1 MICQNS
7 EQTKLSSLKI
17 IYDKGTEAQGVL
29 ALLVP
34 VGLWY
39 YRSRFF
45 LRFAS
50 VRFAQYQGQ
59 HIEEV
64 LVKALADQN
73 EQLGYEHGLFREL
86 GKPKQILH
94 VRILLDSLESRFF
107 KTMRRMGHL
116 NPISWQCKQGTLH
129 LHTIIGQ
136 QCKLSLDEY
145 RATFLQV
152 PRIVNRRPVFVS
164 EEVRQKLDQI
174 VLRLSETRRMS
185 VTGLLENICR
195 HHIAMYE
202 DDIEQ
207 WRKL

>member
-1 MICQNS
+1 M
-7 EQTKLSSLKI
+7 KI
-17 IYDKGTEAQGVL
+17 IYDKGTEAQGVF

-34 VGLWY
+34 VALSY

-45 LRFAS
+45 LQFAS
-50 VRFAQYQGQ
+50 VRFGQYQGQ
-59 HIEEV
+59 HFEEV

>member
-1 MICQNS
+1 
-7 EQTKLSSLKI
+7 
-17 IYDKGTEAQGVL
+17 
-29 ALLVP
+29 
-34 VGLWY
+34 
-39 YRSRFF
+39 
-45 LRFAS
+45 
-50 VRFAQYQGQ
+50 
-59 HIEEV
+59 
-64 LVKALADQN
+64 
-73 EQLGYEHGLFREL
+73 
-86 GKPKQILH
+86 
-94 VRILLDSLESRFF
+94 
-107 KTMRRMGHL
+107 MRRMGHL

-152 PRIVNRRPVFVS
+152 LRIVNRRPVFVS